1 MNPFEKILKSKTY
14 FTRDINK
21 QIKIYALDKNSN
33 EAHVIGSM
41 SYRSG
46 NASDVDLF
54 EETLK
59 DNREA
64 IINFFAKN
72 IKNIVSKLQKVKGQY
87 FLEVKLGQDD
97 LYSDVFIGTCANDTY
112 SVPPSLFNV
121 LKSLYTKGLLTSE
134 EYEIIKG
141 VEQEPTKTQIHYEI
155 IKKIMRKHTVLR
167 WTSKEI
173 NLGYKWLIDD
183 EGEKYKYYIEDA
195 VQDKGQINVE
205 GIFINA
211 DNKYVD
217 CSNFFVLM
225 YKDAEGVEH
234 MLNLPENALT
244 DEANFRR
251 ENLKQSMYTLM
262 YSKLEPNLFKV
273 LKRMLSY
280 GKSFQDVQLIEYV
293 YPIINSQ
300 LGVLYNLTSQL
311 KTCAKTLKDHKSKYL
326 YKETLYHTLDSI
338 RFKLQELIFV
348 NYDFREIVKLIE
360 LALSDMKVKESELS
374 EMIDVVTKNLMKFL
388 NHQTEQKMIKAGLYP
403 LPPHLT
409 PSVKPF

>member
-14 FTRDINK
+14 FTKDINR

-54 EETLK
+54 EQTIK

-72 IKNIVSKLQKVKGQY
+72 IKNIVSKLQKTKNQY

-97 LYSDVFIGTCANDTY
+97 LYSDVFIGSCANGTY
-112 SVPPSLFNV
+112 SVPPHLFGILNN
-121 LKSLYTKGLLTSE
+121 LYENGLLSSD
-134 EYEIIKG
+134 EYELIKEIEK
-141 VEQEPTKTQIHYEI
+141 VPMKTQLHYEI
-155 IKKIMRKHTVLR
+155 IKKIMRKHAVLR

-173 NLGYKWLIDD
+173 HLGYKWLIDGD
-183 EGEKYKYYIEDA
+183 LQRYKYYIEDA
-195 VQDKGQINVE
+195 VQDKGQINIE

-225 YKDAEGVEH
+225 YKDAQGVEH

-280 GKSFQDVQLIEYV
+280 GKSFQDVQLIENV

-300 LGVLYNLTSQL
+300 LGTLYNLTSQL
-311 KTCAKTLKDHKSKYL
+311 KTCAKVLKDHKSKYL
-326 YKETLYHTLDSI
+326 YKETLYHTLDAI

-348 NYDFREIVKLIE
+348 NYDFREITKLIE
-360 LALSDMKVKESELS
+360 LALSDEKIKASELS
-374 EMIDVVTKNLMKFL
+374 EMIDVVTKHLMKFL

-403 LPPHLT
+403 LPSHLT